1 MSKKITIYSLLF
13 VLFISSSVASPLPFL
28 DSFRDEF
35 KEKVNQTLSKMEE
48 GHDNVKTAV
57 DVVKG
62 GAEGV
67 IAPVKDAAYMV
78 E

>member
-1 MSKKITIYSLLF
+1 
-13 VLFISSSVASPLPFL
+13 
-28 DSFRDEF
+28 
-35 KEKVNQTLSKMEE
+35 MEE